1 MGNEIVNKHDA
12 MFKEVFSHKE
22 IAKSFL
28 ENNIPKEALDTI
40 DIDNMEL
47 SRDSFENEELKET
60 FSDLIY
66 STKINGRDAYICFL
80 YEHKSY
86 RDKLTAF
93 QLNKYILEI
102 WIETIQKQEKEE
114 LPIILPLVIYHGTR
128 DWNIRTDLRD
138 MIPDFYSLPSYF
150 QERIPVFKYDLYN
163 IGESGEDNFGKYTKL
178 AAMMLTAFK
187 FSHEEDIEIVL
198 EEFLLVTHD
207 AMKEKDTDELT
218 YFIRI
223 YLNYIQQT
231 HRDISEDEL
240 IEKIK
245 KIEGK
250 EAIKVSILDKIEK
263 EGIEKGIAQGRQEG
277 RQEERRI
284 IARTLLKEGAEI
296 ALVVKATGLSKKEI
310 EKLKKEV

>member
-114 LPIILPLVIYHGTR
+114 LPIILPLVVYR
-128 DWNIRTDLRD
+128 
-138 MIPDFYSLPSYF
+138 
-150 QERIPVFKYDLYN
+150 
-163 IGESGEDNFGKYTKL
+163 
-178 AAMMLTAFK
+178 
-187 FSHEEDIEIVL
+187 
-198 EEFLLVTHD
+198 
-207 AMKEKDTDELT
+207 
-218 YFIRI
+218 
-223 YLNYIQQT
+223 
-231 HRDISEDEL
+231 
-240 IEKIK
+240 
-245 KIEGK
+245 
-250 EAIKVSILDKIEK
+250 
-263 EGIEKGIAQGRQEG
+263 
-277 RQEERRI
+277 
-284 IARTLLKEGAEI
+284 
-296 ALVVKATGLSKKEI
+296 
-310 EKLKKEV
+310 